1 MGGLR
6 GYGYHTNAPQH
17 IKKSSLPFRVSN
29 LLIDSFLLKVFGG
42 LGTFLQKVPSG
53 IKGQRPS
60 RSPYSLLMISSVMAL
75 QPMGVAP
82 LSPTMSAVR
91 MPSASTLSMAASM
104 QLASSLRS
112 KA

>member
-29 LLIDSFLLKVFGG
+29 LLIDSFFVKSFEGVEGG
-42 LGTFLQKVPSG
+42 LFQKS
-53 IKGQRPS
+53 PS
-60 RSPYSLLMISSVMAL
+60 RTPRTPYSLLMISSVMAL